1 MVNIQAFDGYR
12 ARHASNFHQ
21 RNRVLKDKSYA
32 KLADLLSDSEWSQ
45 VCDSLKVEGVS
56 KESFRKEPQMVFQA
70 VSKTTYCMAVFG
82 ALTRPMSMLAEVAD
96 FLGQK
101 DVRARTTASVISLA
115 DNIRVEPQ
123 QLEYAISWTE
133 NMCPT
138 AQVKRDLEVEFRAF
152 VKPFLLEVRN
162 NAAPQQRSRTRLNRR
177 RMHLGEVY
185 ERVEVCEYSREA
197 LDEFEQILRL
207 ADNAISDSVPSEDP
221 ADFPV
226 LGELRNLAKRL
237 SSDLRNFES
246 EVNSAYRRRETWLS
260 PMDSRTIERFK
271 IFIESVSF
279 LHKRTPAK
287 ELAQLLRLDVFRH
300 RPQLYEMWVMCT
312 ILKTLRDGGCD
323 IQLLE
328 VASGEDSNRVWNL
341 KYAKATSPVAE
352 ITKNDAK
359 LFLFYQL
366 FRRRS
371 KGDMPDISLWRDRA
385 AETAPVWIVD
395 PKFSEKGGYSMSSYV
410 NTAQRYMDQFRPS
423 DFSCVLEYFPRPE
436 IGSDS
441 RVILDVAPR
450 GAGLGT
456 LRRLLKQ
463 AHGLASKT
471 IAILDLSGSYI
482 NDVLAVASQLRQL
495 VTAGELSD
503 TCILFA
509 GNAKVCPS
517 LTEASGRGFDIERAA
532 LGTNSSI
539 MPALAEALRF
549 SAEDDVK
556 TFVLLSDGNFNDGSM
571 RTVCESGLT
580 ISLTLPTEESTAQSS
595 RL

>member
-1 MVNIQAFDGYR
+1 
-12 ARHASNFHQ
+12 
-21 RNRVLKDKSYA
+21 LKDKSYA
-32 KLADLLSDSEWSQ
+32 KLADLLSDSEWLQ
-45 VCDSLKVEGVS
+45 VCDDLKVEAVS
-56 KESFRKEPQMVFQA
+56 KESFRKEPQTFFQA

-82 ALTRPMSMLAEVAD
+82 ALTRPMSLLAEVAE

-115 DNIRVEPQ
+115 EKIRVEPQ
-123 QLEYAISWTE
+123 QLKYAISWAE
-133 NMCPT
+133 NMRPS
-138 AQVKRDLEVEFRAF
+138 AQVQRDLEVEFRTF

-185 ERVEVCEYSREA
+185 ERIEICEYSREA

-207 ADNAISDSVPSEDP
+207 ADNALSDSVPSEEP

-226 LGELRNLAKRL
+226 LGELRSLAKRL
-237 SSDLRNFES
+237 SSDLRRFES
-246 EVNSAYRRRETWLS
+246 EVDSAYRPRKTWS
-260 PMDSRTIERFK
+260 PTIDSRAIERFK

-287 ELAQLLRLDVFRH
+287 EFAQLLRLDVFRH

-312 ILKTLRDGGCD
+312 ILKALRDGGCGV
-323 IQLLE
+323 QLLE
-328 VASGEDSNRVWNL
+328 VASDEDSNRVWNL

-352 ITKNDAK
+352 ISKNDAK

-371 KGDMPDISLWRDRA
+371 KGDMPDISLWPDRA
-385 AETAPVWIVD
+385 AETVPVWIVD

-410 NTAQRYMDQFRPS
+410 STAQRYMDQFRPS
-423 DFSCVLEYFPRPE
+423 AFCCVLEYFPRAE

-441 RVILDVAPR
+441 RVILDVAPGR
-450 GAGLGT
+450 AGLGT
-456 LRRLLKQ
+456 LRRLLKH
-463 AHGLASKT
+463 AHGLASQK
-471 IAILDLSGSYI
+471 IAVLDLSSSYI
-482 NDVLAVASQLRQL
+482 DDVLAVAPQLRRL

-509 GNAKVCPS
+509 GNAKVCAS
-517 LTEASGRGFDIERAA
+517 LTEASERAFDIERAA
-532 LGTNSSI
+532 VGTNSRI
-539 MPALAEALRF
+539 MPVLAEALRF
-549 SAEDDVK
+549 ASEDNEQ
-556 TFVLLSDGNFNDGSM
+556 TFILLSDGDFDDGSM
-571 RTVCESGLT
+571 QTVYESGLR
-580 ISLTLPTEESTAQSS
+580 ISLALPTEKSTA
-595 RL
+595 